1 MWVDESR
8 YGAPGFGCEGTL
20 RAGPRGGLGA
30 GARARLEY
38 VEKGFS
44 SRPYREVLDGVS
56 EGSRNLTGDLTEPL
70 TPDLTGYLTAD
81 LTESGSP
88 RGRAGWQRGQE
99 TAWSW
104 LRRWASAAS
113 MIFVTTE

>member
-1 MWVDESR
+1 MALQDWGRQV
-8 YGAPGFGCEGTL
+8 AL
-20 RAGPRGGLGA
+20 RTGLRGGLGA
-30 GARARLEY
+30 GERARLEY